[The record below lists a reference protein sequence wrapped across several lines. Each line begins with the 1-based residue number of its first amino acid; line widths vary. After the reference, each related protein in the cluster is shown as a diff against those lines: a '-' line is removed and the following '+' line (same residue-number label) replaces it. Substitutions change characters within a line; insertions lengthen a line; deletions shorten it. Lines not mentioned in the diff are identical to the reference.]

1 VLLPSRFGSL
11 RPYQDGAAV
20 AAHGWQLVF
29 VSVVATLTLFGA
41 SGCAILGRRNHSA
54 SEVTAARELSRQGVA
69 ALEAGQPQQ
78 AEELLRKS
86 LAASPDDAS
95 SRRYMA
101 ETLWRRGA
109 GDDAIL
115 QISEAVR
122 LDPTNAALAARAGE
136 MYLAVGRRDAAEE
149 QAERAIRLDPTM
161 AGAWALRGRC
171 FNKMNEPER
180 ALADLERAVELAP
193 DRSDLLLEVASAY
206 RQRGQNTRCL
216 TAIYHL
222 LDTYPSGEEPQSVLV
237 MQGQTLMDLGR
248 PQQAT
253 DAFLAA
259 VQHGPP
265 SADLYFY
272 VAQSYSAAGRPNEA
286 SAAAQQALAI
296 NGAHEPSRQLL
307 TQLAAST
314 AAGVPQ
320 RR

>member
-1 VLLPSRFGSL
+1 M
-11 RPYQDGAAV
+11 
-20 AAHGWQLVF
+20 
-29 VSVVATLTLFGA
+29 
-41 SGCAILGRRNHSA
+41 
-54 SEVTAARELSRQGVA
+54 TAARELSRQGVA

-78 AEELLRKS
+78 AEDLLRKS

-95 SRRYMA
+95 ARRYMA

-115 QISEAVR
+115 QIVEAIR
-122 LDPTNAALAARAGE
+122 LEPTNAILAMRAGE
-136 MYLAVGRRDAAEE
+136 MYLAVGHREAAKE
-149 QAERAIRLDPTM
+149 QAERAIRLDPTL

-171 FNKMNEPER
+171 FAKMNLPDR
-180 ALADLERAVELAP
+180 ALADLERSVELAP
-193 DRSDLLLEVASAY
+193 DRSDLLLEVALVY

-222 LDTYPSGEEPQSVLV
+222 LDSYPSGDEPQAVLV

-265 SADLYFY
+265 SADVYFDL
-272 VAQSYSAAGRPNEA
+272 AQSYSAAGLGNEA
-286 SAAAQQALAI
+286 AAAAQQALAI
-296 NGAHEPSRQLL
+296 NAAHDPSRQLL
-307 TQLAAST
+307 AQLT
-314 AAGVPQ
+314 AHADPATPQ

>member
-1 VLLPSRFGSL
+1 M
-11 RPYQDGAAV
+11 RPREGGAAT
-20 AAHGWQLVF
+20 AALAWQFVF
-29 VSVVATLTLFGA
+29 FCVTVPLTLSVT
-41 SGCAILGRRNHSA
+41 SGCAILGRRSHSA
-54 SEVTAARELSRQGVA
+54 AEVTAARELSRQGVA
-69 ALEAGQPQQ
+69 ALEAGQSQQ
-78 AEELLRKS
+78 AEELLKKS

-115 QISEAVR
+115 QIGEAVR
-122 LDPTNAALAARAGE
+122 LEPTNASLAVRAGE
-136 MYLAVGRRDAAEE
+136 MYLAVGRREAAKE
-149 QAERAIRLDPTM
+149 QGERAIRLDPTL

-171 FNKMNEPER
+171 FVKANQPDR

-193 DRSDLLLEVASAY
+193 DRSDLLLEVASVY
-206 RQRGQNTRCL
+206 RQQGQNTRCL

-222 LDTYPSGEEPQSVLV
+222 LDTYPSGEEPQSVSV

-253 DAFLAA
+253 DAFLTAIKR
-259 VQHGPP
+259 GPP
-265 SADLYFY
+265 TADLYFY
-272 VAQSYSAAGRPNEA
+272 LAQSYTAAGRSDEA

-296 NGAHEPSRQLL
+296 DRTHNPSRKLL
-307 TQLAAST
+307 DHLAARTDST
-314 AAGVPQ
+314 APQ

>member
-1 VLLPSRFGSL
+1 VFLPSRFGSL
-11 RPYQDGAAV
+11 RPRERGAAV
-20 AAHGWQLVF
+20 AALGWQFVF
-29 VSVVATLTLFGA
+29 IGAMAALTVSVTG
-41 SGCAILGRRNHSA
+41 GCAIFSRRNHSA

-95 SRRYMA
+95 ARRYMA
-101 ETLWRRGA
+101 ETLWRRGS
-109 GDDAIL
+109 GDDARS
-115 QISEAVR
+115 QIAEAIR
-122 LDPTNAALAARAGE
+122 LEPTNATLAVRAGE
-136 MYLAVGRRDAAEE
+136 MYLAVGRRDAAKE
-149 QAERAIRLDPTM
+149 QAERSIRLDPTL

-171 FNKMNEPER
+171 FVKMNLPDR

-193 DRSDLLLEVASAY
+193 DRSDLLLEVASLY
-206 RQRGQNTRCL
+206 RLRGQNARCL

-222 LDTYPSGEEPQSVLV
+222 LDSYPSGEEPQSVLV

-259 VQHGPP
+259 IQRGPP
-265 SADLYFY
+265 NADVCFCL
-272 VAQSYSAAGRPNEA
+272 AQSYSAAGRSNEA

-296 NGAHEPSRQLL
+296 NGAHDASRQLL
-307 TQLAAST
+307 AQLSAHADP
-314 AAGVPQ
+314 GMPQ